1 MSYKL
6 AVAVKYVFNS
16 IIKWLHVIRGPLE
29 NRTAY
34 MYRSSFS
41 DHSFVFWMLVYTK
54 LPGTDLNIVLSKLH
68 YQSMYVNLC
77 DLQRFAMESIMT
89 SVIPHKVA

>member
-1 MSYKL
+1 
-6 AVAVKYVFNS
+6 
-16 IIKWLHVIRGPLE
+16 
-29 NRTAY
+29 

-77 DLQRFAMESIMT
+77 DLQRFAMESLELMT
-89 SVIPHKVA
+89 SVIPHKVAQYIIILDKPVERGRNLRRGYKLTHPFS